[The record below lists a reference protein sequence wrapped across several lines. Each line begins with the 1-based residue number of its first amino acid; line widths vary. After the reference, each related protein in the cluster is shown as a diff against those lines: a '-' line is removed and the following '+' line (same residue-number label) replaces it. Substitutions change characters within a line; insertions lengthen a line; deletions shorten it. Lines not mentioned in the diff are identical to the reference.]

1 MTLEMQNNIVRM
13 RKLYRKEGLSNDA
26 IERKI
31 QKYLKEVTNTNQRIG
46 ITERVEP
53 VKDTDGLYTRDFR
66 TISSIKT
73 KKYKFN
79 SGTPIKV
86 TYEKGSN
93 NIVDVAPSVEI
104 DDLIEFQKQGKVVEM
119 STARANMPIDPNKRM
134 LLRGLPPNLRNKSSD
149 MSKKS
154 SDMSKKN
161 TMLILGALILGFIAY
176 KKLKK

>member
-66 TISSIKT
+66 AISSIKT

-79 SGTPIKV
+79 SGTLFKV
-86 TYEKGSN
+86 TYEKDSN

-104 DDLIEFQKQGKVVEM
+104 NDLIKFQKQGLVVEI
-119 STARANMPIDPNKRM
+119 SSSGLNLPIDPSEGM
-134 LLRGLPPNLRNKSSD
+134 LLTGLTPNLRN
-149 MSKKS
+149 KS

-161 TMLILGALILGFIAY
+161 TMLILGALIVGFIAY
-176 KKLKK
+176 KKFKK